1 MHDAF
6 KVSVALDKLQHKIE
20 SIFAYGQKLFIG
32 TNTGVLLTYEV
43 NEPSDDEPITVTLIE
58 THKNFS
64 KKPIEQL
71 DIIKEIGVLISLSDG
86 CVNKFDLST
95 LKFQEQLPKTRGANL
110 FAIDTH
116 VEIDENKIPMLVTRL
131 AVAVKKK
138 LLVLTWKDSE
148 SQDTKELLPPDK
160 VRTMAWVSSSKIC
173 LGLANEYALMDVNTG
188 ALTELFAPSSTPS
201 STSFSYMGMIGS
213 KVSKPMVTKLPND
226 EILLAK
232 DNVSIFVGLDG
243 NPTRKAGID
252 WTGTPEEIGYSY
264 PYLIAILPKHVEV
277 RNIMTQ
283 SLVQTVELPQAR
295 IINQGK
301 YLYVASYSCVW
312 RFTPL
317 GFEKQI
323 DQLIGKFQF
332 EEAISLAEQ
341 IEPILLDDKDAKI
354 LEIRRLYA
362 HHLFQQQKFDDAIT
376 IFQDLETEPAEVV
389 ALYPTSISGDLHVDA
404 NHHHVVNKN
413 SDINNVVEEHE
424 NGYSATD
431 SSATDSASEAD
442 VGLKQNEND
451 VKEIEAE
458 KKIFLEGKL
467 LEDAVSALI
476 RFLTDRRQKIS
487 KILKSSNH
495 INGNFNKLLEYAELV
510 DTTLLKSYMVI
521 NESLV
526 GPLLRVP
533 NHCNV
538 EESEGLLFDR
548 KKYRELVDLYKGKG
562 LHRKSLDLLKKLG
575 QSNEGPMTG
584 TIHTILYLQKLGMDY
599 IDLILEYATWVLE
612 TNPEDGMDIFIEDY
626 LEVENL
632 PRDKVLKY
640 LEGFSYDL
648 CIIYLEH
655 IIYQLGDQTS
665 DYHNLLITTYLNK
678 VQQLTSQ
685 DQQSHSELIDA
696 TNKKLLKFLDEST
709 HYKAEKILG
718 QLPLDDFYEARAI
731 LLSRLKQHDQA
742 LNIYVHKLQNEKM
755 AEDYCVKYHK
765 ESDDSSKNVFLSLLR
780 VYLSPANGEEIMI
793 EPALRL
799 LSRHGSHVNASEVL
813 NILPSSTKV
822 TQLYSFFE
830 KYIRESNRNRN
841 MSMIVK
847 NLLKANQH
855 QAEEQLMF
863 YRSRRV
869 KIDED
874 RMCPQCTR
882 RIGHSGVFA
891 VFPNGIVV
899 HYHCKEKYSQAHDTA
914 I

>member
-1 MHDAF
+1 HRLTTKMHEAF

-32 TNTGVLLTYEV
+32 TNTGVLLIYEV

-64 KKPIEQL
+64 KKPIDQL
-71 DIIKEIGVLISLSDG
+71 DIIKEIGVLISLS
-86 CVNKFDLST
+86 
-95 LKFQEQLPKTRGANL
+95 EQLPKTRGANL

-116 VEIDENKIPMLVTRL
+116 IEINENKIPMIITRL

-138 LLVLTWKDSE
+138 LLVFTWKDTE
-148 SQDTKELLPPDK
+148 FKDTKELLPPDK

-201 STSFSYMGMIGS
+201 STSFSYMGMIGA

-232 DNVSIFVGLDG
+232 D
-243 NPTRKAGID
+243 TGID

-301 YLYVASYSCVW
+301 YLYVASYSSVW

-317 GFEKQI
+317 NFEKQI
-323 DQLIGKFQF
+323 DQLIEKLQF

-341 IEPILLDDKDAKI
+341 IEPILLDDKEAKI
-354 LEIRRLYA
+354 FEIRRLYA
-362 HHLFQQQKFDDAIT
+362 HHLFQQQKFDEAIT
-376 IFQDLETEPAEVV
+376 IFQELETEPAEVV
-389 ALYPTSISGDLHVDA
+389 ALYPTSISGDLHADA
-404 NHHHVVNKN
+404 NYHHDTNKN
-413 SDINNVVEEHE
+413 SDVKTTEEKSAQILGNVVEEHE

-442 VGLKQNEND
+442 VGLKQNENG
-451 VKEIEAE
+451 VKETETE
-458 KKIFLEGKL
+458 QKIFLEGKL

-495 INGNFNKLLEYAELV
+495 INGNFNKLLEFAELV

-538 EESEGLLFDR
+538 EESEGLLLDR

-562 LHRKSLDLLKKLG
+562 LHR
-575 QSNEGPMTG
+575 PMTG
-584 TIHTILYLQKLGMDY
+584 TIHTILYLQKLGMDHF
-599 IDLILEYATWVLE
+599 DLILEYATWVLE
-612 TNPEDGMDIFIEDY
+612 TNPEDGMDIFIEDH

-632 PRDKVLKY
+632 PRDKVLGY
-640 LEGFSYDL
+640 LERFSYDL

-655 IIYQLGDQTS
+655 IIYELGDQTPN
-665 DYHNLLITTYLNK
+665 YHNLLITTYLNK
-678 VQQLTSQ
+678 VQQLTSR

-718 QLPLDDFYEARAI
+718 QLPLD
-731 LLSRLKQHDQA
+731 
-742 LNIYVHKLQNEKM
+742 
-755 AEDYCVKYHK
+755 
-765 ESDDSSKNVFLSLLR
+765 
-780 VYLSPANGEEIMI
+780 
-793 EPALRL
+793 
-799 LSRHGSHVNASEVL
+799 
-813 NILPSSTKV
+813 
-822 TQLYSFFE
+822 
-830 KYIRESNRNRN
+830 
-841 MSMIVK
+841 
-847 NLLKANQH
+847 
-855 QAEEQLMF
+855 
-863 YRSRRV
+863 
-869 KIDED
+869 
-874 RMCPQCTR
+874 
-882 RIGHSGVFA
+882 
-891 VFPNGIVV
+891 
-899 HYHCKEKYSQAHDTA
+899 
-914 I
+914 